1 MNDTPITLRF
11 QWTEDLMRNNAR
23 LILKGQR
30 GRVFRA
36 LARPRT
42 AVAFVVILILGVALA
57 PSRSGFT
64 VFFAGLAMGLFAAFV
79 ALYLTADAQSQALHE
94 VEADMRAQRGD
105 AVVTLTASGAE
116 MRQGGEVYAL
126 EWPAV
131 TRIEE
136 FSYGFMIFTS
146 IFRSVPVP
154 DAALPDGMSRA
165 EAMNRVAAW
174 PS

>member
-1 MNDTPITLRF
+1 
-11 QWTEDLMRNNAR
+11 
-23 LILKGQR
+23 
-30 GRVFRA
+30 
-36 LARPRT
+36 
-42 AVAFVVILILGVALA
+42 
-57 PSRSGFT
+57 
-64 VFFAGLAMGLFAAFV
+64 
-79 ALYLTADAQSQALHE
+79 
-94 VEADMRAQRGD
+94 MRAQRGD

-146 IFRSVPVP
+146 IFRGVPVP

-165 EAMNRVAAW
+165 KAMNRVAAW